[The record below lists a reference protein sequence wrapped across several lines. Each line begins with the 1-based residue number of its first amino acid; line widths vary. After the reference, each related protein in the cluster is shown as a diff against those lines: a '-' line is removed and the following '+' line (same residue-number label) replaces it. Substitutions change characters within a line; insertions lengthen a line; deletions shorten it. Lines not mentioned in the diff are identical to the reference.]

1 MADYIPSPEDMEDK
15 DAEYTPAS
23 PAKRALAWVGLAYA
37 FLFLGL
43 TTYFFYTGT
52 MLGNLAPLLTL
63 PGLIGMGVVAL
74 VGWRTQGRP
83 GKWQAI
89 GLAAVCWLLAAV
101 TTPLAIAGLL
111 SNFGG

>member
-1 MADYIPSPEDMEDK
+1 MADYIPSPGEE
-15 DAEYTPAS
+15 EEEPSGYTPAS
-23 PAKRALAWVGLAYA
+23 PVKRALAWVGLAYA
-37 FLFLGL
+37 FLFLAL

-63 PGLIGMGVVAL
+63 PGLIGMGAVAI
-74 VGWRTQGRP
+74 VSWRTEGHP

-89 GLAAVCWLLAAV
+89 GLAAICWVLAGA
-101 TTPLAIAGLL
+101 TLPLAIAGLM

>member
-1 MADYIPSPEDMEDK
+1 MADYIPSPGDEE
-15 DAEYTPAS
+15 EEESGYTPAS

-37 FLFLGL
+37 FLFLAL

-52 MLGNLAPLLTL
+52 MLGNLIPLITL
-63 PGLIGMGVVAL
+63 PGLIGMGVVAI
-74 VGWRTQGRP
+74 VSWRTEGRP

-89 GLAAVCWLLAAV
+89 GLAAVCWVLAAV
-101 TTPLAIAGLL
+101 TLPLAIAGLM